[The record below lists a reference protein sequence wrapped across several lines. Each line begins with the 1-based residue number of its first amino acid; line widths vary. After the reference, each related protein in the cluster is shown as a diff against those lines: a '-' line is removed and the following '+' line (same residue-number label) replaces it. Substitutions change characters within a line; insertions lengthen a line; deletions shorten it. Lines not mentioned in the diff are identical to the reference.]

1 MTDYDAKQ
9 TLGGNTDAQEILAAQ
24 ITEFFPTLESE
35 ENLSE
40 EIIAKYYDW
49 IFPYKWTSDGGT
61 ERRWR
66 AAVRSLCRR
75 HKKLSTLEQFYE
87 NNDTDAKQSEEYSGE
102 DEDDYTDN
110 RTNYDVIKYR
120 GAGSPTNTE
129 LLAERTERGFATGQ
143 NGTKTVRK
151 KGTKRTW
158 TDGRYWTQVL
168 RDVWGSSSP
177 LYDFINAFAQILLAP
192 EPCRIAWSP
201 TVNMRVEAD
210 ALPTGADPT
219 ANIVNEGSAIN
230 ADWLLSLGLPRGLQ
244 GEKGEK
250 GDKGDQGATGPQGPQ
265 GVQGDQGATGP
276 QGPQGPQGVQG
287 IQGEKGD
294 KGDKGD
300 PGQNGITV
308 PVSGFYSLSVDAS
321 GNLIAYYADDGTAP
335 PFEYDEESGNLYYN
349 TPTE

>member
-24 ITEFFPTLESE
+24 ITEFFPTLERE

-61 ERRWR
+61 DRRWR

-75 HKKLSTLEQFYE
+75 NKKLAGLETFFEE
-87 NNDTDAKQSEEYSGE
+87 NGTDATQTEEYSGQ

-110 RTNYDVIKYR
+110 RTNYDEIKYR
-120 GAGSPTNTE
+120 GVGSPTNTE
-129 LLAERTERGFATGQ
+129 LLAERTERGFATGK
-143 NGTKTVRK
+143 NGTKTIRK

-168 RDVWGSSSP
+168 RDVWDSSSP

-219 ANIVNEGSAIN
+219 ASIVNEGSAIN

-265 GVQGDQGATGP
+265 GPQGVPGETGP

-308 PVSGFYSLSVDAS
+308 PVSGFYSISVDAS

-349 TPTE
+349 TPTA